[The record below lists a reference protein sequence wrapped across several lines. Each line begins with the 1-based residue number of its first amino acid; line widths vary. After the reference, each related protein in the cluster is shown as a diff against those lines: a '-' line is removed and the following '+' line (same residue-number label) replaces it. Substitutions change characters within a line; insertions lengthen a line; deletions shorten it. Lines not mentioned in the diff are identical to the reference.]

1 MVKVNSYDLVK
12 KQESSFEVASKLVDS
27 PVSKEKLGF
36 VVKDFL
42 HQKRSKNSYA
52 KTRAEVSGGGAKP
65 WKQKGTGRARAGTS
79 NSHLWVGG
87 GVAMGPQNLKRLL
100 KVNKKVKRQAFLG
113 SLTAQKEIM
122 LVVENS
128 DKFSSL
134 VTKVNDF
141 VQIVKAKNIND
152 KRILYVSKEKDSRE
166 AVIGNY
172 NNLQVSSVYGL
183 NVYDILKATAILIED
198 SAMKQLEEI
207 YTKW

>member
-12 KQESSFEVASKLVDS
+12 KQESTFEVNSVLLDS
-27 PVSKEKLGF
+27 PVSREKLSF

-42 HQKRSKNSYA
+42 HQKRSKNSA
-52 KTRAEVSGGGAKP
+52 VKTRAEVSGGGAKP

-79 NSHLWVGG
+79 NSPIWVGG
-87 GVAMGPQNLKRLL
+87 GVAMGPSNIKRTL

-113 SLTAQKEIM
+113 SLTAQKEVM

-134 VTKVNDF
+134 ITKINDF
-141 VQIVKAKNIND
+141 VQIVNNRSLDD
-152 KRILYVSKEKDSRE
+152 KRILYVSKDRDSRE

-172 NNLQVSSVYGL
+172 NNIQVSSVYGL
-183 NVYDILKATAILIED
+183 NVYDILKASVILIED
-198 SAMKQLEEI
+198 SAVKQLEEI
-207 YTKW
+207 YTK

>member
-12 KQESSFEVASKLVDS
+12 QADSSFEVNSILIDS

-79 NSHLWVGG
+79 NSPLWVGG
-87 GVAMGPQNLKRLL
+87 GVCHGPQNIKRIS

-113 SLTAQKEIM
+113 SLTAQKDFM
-122 LVVENS
+122 LIVENA
-128 DKFSSL
+128 DKFNTTI
-134 VTKVNDF
+134 TKINDF
-141 VQIVKAKNIND
+141 VKIVKTKELND
-152 KRILYVSKEKDSRE
+152 KRILYVSTERDSRE
-166 AVIGNY
+166 SVIGNY
-172 NNLQVSSVYGL
+172 DNLQVSSVYGL

-207 YTKW
+207 YLK

>member
-42 HQKRSKNSYA
+42 HQKRLKNSYA

-207 YTKW
+207 YTK

>member
-207 YTKW
+207 YTK